1 MNQERKC
8 RTHTLAAQDGFLVER
23 CSCGGVH
30 LNIGS
35 LTLRMTVEASEL
47 FATVLA
53 KAMVINRTQQ
63 KHADARKLR
72 LVEDEHREPATQ
84 ETGTEA

>member
-1 MNQERKC
+1 VTQESEC
-8 RTHTLAAQDGFLVER
+8 RTHTLAAQEGFHVER
-23 CSCGGVH
+23 CSCGGIH
-30 LNIGS
+30 LHVGS

-63 KHADARKLR
+63 KHAEARKLR
-72 LVEDEHREPATQ
+72 LVESESREPTTK